1 MERTTTA
8 SLKCDCCGE
17 KVASMEI
24 ICILVPAVQGHISV
38 ILSVSDS
45 NQFVSTSAE
54 EEQARALSLG
64 GDLVLCPPLWAIF
77 LPRYPWKIFP
87 CWGFIVLLQ
96 VQGCCQLIDL
106 NDSGTQVES
115 GLLGTD
121 ILFL

>member
-17 KVASMEI
+17 KVASMDI
-24 ICILVPAVQGHISV
+24 FCILVPAVQGHISV

-64 GDLVLCPPLWAIF
+64 GDLVLCPLLWAIF
-77 LPRYPWKIFP
+77 LTKVPLENLP
-87 CWGFIVLLQ
+87 
-96 VQGCCQLIDL
+96 
-106 NDSGTQVES
+106 
-115 GLLGTD
+115 LLGFHCTSSGAGVLPID
-121 ILFL
+121 